1 VHQVET
7 ANELRPEWFVNC
19 ETVGV
24 TAGTSTPDDVIS
36 AVETRLHEIAREQD
50 CMTLAK

>member
-7 ANELRPEWFVNC
+7 ANDLRTEWFANC

-24 TAGTSTPDDVIS
+24 TAGTSTPDDVID
-36 AVETRLHEIAREQD
+36 AVETRLHGIAREQQ
-50 CMTLAK
+50 CVAIAK